1 MRECRVADAQQPQP
15 LYLVRH
21 PRRRRAECFCG
32 HTVEQLSVQRVDVQP
47 GHWPS
52 CLSLRRET
60 LGASRGKNVDVLRL
74 ERAYFDKS
82 WQPPDI
88 QRLS

>member
-1 MRECRVADAQQPQP
+1 
-15 LYLVRH
+15 
-21 PRRRRAECFCG
+21 
-32 HTVEQLSVQRVDVQP
+32 VEQLSVQRVDVQP
-47 GHWPS
+47 GHWPF

-74 ERAYFDKS
+74 ERAYFEKS